1 MKITVNQLRD
11 IIREEKQKL
20 QEEMGMAAGARARGL
35 INDRLA
41 SAAKDALG
49 AVYADAVRIFEEE
62 EGMEVDE
69 AEDMAAAAM
78 QEVYNEFMDE
88 VGMRGKFGAKY

>member
-1 MKITVNQLRD
+1 MKITVNQLRK

-20 QEEMGMAAGARARGL
+20 QEDAGMSPGEYARGQ
-35 INDRLA
+35 INEKLA
-41 SAAKDALG
+41 SAAKAALK
-49 AVYADAVRIFEEE
+49 AVYMDAVEYFQS
-62 EGMEVDE
+62 EVDPGE